1 MPRRTTKTAVIDP
14 NSVNIAE
21 FCASQGINEQ
31 IFRLELMQYQED
43 ADSSKVCDFDVARTV
58 ADQLAATSKALPE
71 TTEIAETITPQEL
84 QPAPETATEQPQKP
98 QNSHIVAS
106 APSSPIAQGQAPKTN
121 LPSALEELIK
131 SAEETI
137 ELADLVQVYRNQQ
150 ILSNADAR
158 DSELVVKLRERRIE
172 TRQATFDRIRELN
185 QKQPEA
191 AELPELP
198 AALSEEI
205 AALSNELGKKLVVG

>member
-1 MPRRTTKTAVIDP
+1 MVSI
-14 NSVNIAE
+14 SE
-21 FCASQGINEQ
+21 FCQSQGLNEQ

-43 ADSSKVCDFDVARTV
+43 ADSSKVVEFEVAKTV
-58 ADQLAATSKALPE
+58 ASTIQATTKTLPE
-71 TTEIAETITPQEL
+71 TTTTAENLTPSAL

-98 QNSHIVAS
+98 QNSDIVAS

-172 TRQATFDRIRELN
+172 TRQAAFDRIRELN